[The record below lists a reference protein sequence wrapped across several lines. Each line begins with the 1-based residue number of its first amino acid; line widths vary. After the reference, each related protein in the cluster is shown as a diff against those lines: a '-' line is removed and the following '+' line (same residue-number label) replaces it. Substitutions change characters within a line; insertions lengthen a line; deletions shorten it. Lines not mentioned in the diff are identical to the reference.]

1 MMLNDDTNANS
12 ADINILLLSTKES
25 PALTSLDGKRRTTQ
39 TLKLRELRSVLMIV
53 MMTMMMTSVMMLMRT
68 VRMTLK

>member
-12 ADINILLLSTKES
+12 ADINILLLSTRES
-25 PALTSLDGKRRTTQ
+25 RALTSLDGRRRTTRI
-39 TLKLRELRSVLMIV
+39 LRLRELRSVLMIV

>member
-12 ADINILLLSTKES
+12 ADVDILLLSTRES

-39 TLKLRELRSVLMIV
+39 TLRLRELRSGLVIV
-53 MMTMMMTSVMMLMRT
+53 MMLIIMTTAMMLMRT
-68 VRMTLK
+68 VRMTAI